1 MSVKLQSKL
10 DEQLISVYDL
20 KDGQIAEI
28 ITWPFNYKGR
38 IVQRIGD
45 DLITIGGGF
54 GRGFVSFYTSMKIT
68 EPAQVRVLNEG
79 ETLVITSNKGE

>member
-1 MSVKLQSKL
+1 MGVKLHCKT

-28 ITWPFNYKGR
+28 IIWPFNYKGR
-38 IVQRIGD
+38 IVQRVGD
-45 DLITIGGGF
+45 DLITIGGGY
-54 GRGFVSFYTSMKIT
+54 GRIFISFYTSTKMT

-79 ETLVITSNKGE
+79 ETLVITSNIGE